1 MVPQSNRYDLSI
13 SLFKEILVPL
23 IGENIDA
30 YCSKCKLMLA
40 HVVMFKVDGAVS
52 KVKCNT
58 CGAEH
63 KYRPEK
69 PAAKKT
75 VVRKTSILRETAG
88 RKTTAATIKDNK
100 DNNNAQMQWNIKNR
114 NMDRSA
120 PVKDYS
126 IHDQYSTEDIVN
138 HSVFGLG
145 FVERIVSDK
154 SMDVLF
160 CDSVK
165 LMAMNIT

>member
-1 MVPQSNRYDLSI
+1 MSV
-13 SLFKEILVPL
+13 

-30 YCSKCKLMLA
+30 YCLKCKLVLA
-40 HVVMFKVDGAVS
+40 HVIMFKVGEAVS

-75 VVRKTSILRETAG
+75 TVGRVSKPLTFKETMAK
-88 RKTTAATIKDNK
+88 RIAATKIKDNG
-100 DNNNAQMQWNIKNR
+100 APMQWDIRNR
-114 NMDRSA
+114 NLDRTK
-120 PVKDYS
+120 PIKVYS
-126 IHDQYSTEDIVN
+126 ISSQYRTQDVVN
-138 HSVFGLG
+138 HSLFGLG

-160 CDSVK
+160 SDAVK

>member
-1 MVPQSNRYDLSI
+1 VSI
-13 SLFKEILVPL
+13 T
-23 IGENIDA
+23 GENVDA
-30 YCSKCKLMLA
+30 YCLKCKLVLA
-40 HVVMFKVDGAVS
+40 HVIMFKVDGIVS

-75 VVRKTSILRETAG
+75 AVPKVAKPVTLKETIAK
-88 RKTTAATIKDNK
+88 RAAAAKLDSDN
-100 DNNNAQMQWNIKNR
+100 APMQWELRNR

-120 PVKDYS
+120 SVKEYS
-126 IHDQYSTEDIVN
+126 IHNQYRTKDVVN

-145 FVERIVSDK
+145 FVERLMSDK
-154 SMDVLF
+154 SMNVLF
-160 CDSVK
+160 SDSVK

>member
-1 MVPQSNRYDLSI
+1 MPQ
-13 SLFKEILVPL
+13 

-40 HVVMFKVDGAVS
+40 HVIMFKIDGAVS

-75 VVRKTSILRETAG
+75 SVRKTSVLKEAAG
-88 RKTTAATIKDNK
+88 RKTAAAKSK
-100 DNNNAQMQWNIKNR
+100 SNNDAPMQWDIKNR
-114 NMDRSA
+114 NMDRSV

-126 IHDQYSTEDIVN
+126 IHGQYSTKDVVN

-154 SMDVLF
+154 SMNVLF

>member
-1 MVPQSNRYDLSI
+1 VS
-13 SLFKEILVPL
+13 L

-30 YCSKCKLMLA
+30 YCLKCKLVLA
-40 HVVMFKVDGAVS
+40 HVVMFKVGETVS

-69 PAAKKT
+69 PAAKKVAIVKPPT
-75 VVRKTSILRETAG
+75 VKERI
-88 RKTTAATIKDNK
+88 AARAAAHVQ
-100 DNNNAQMQWNIKNR
+100 NNNSPVQWDIKNR
-114 NMDRSA
+114 SLDRST
-120 PVKDYS
+120 PIKDYS
-126 IHDQYSTEDIVN
+126 IHSSYRAKDVVN

-154 SMDVLF
+154 TMDVLF

-165 LMAMNIT
+165 LMAINIV

>member
-1 MVPQSNRYDLSI
+1 MSA
-13 SLFKEILVPL
+13 

-30 YCSKCKLMLA
+30 YCLKCKLVLA
-40 HVVMFKVDGAVS
+40 HVIMFKAGSAVS

-69 PAAKKT
+69 PATKKT
-75 VVRKTSILRETAG
+75 AVSRPPTLKESIAKR
-88 RKTTAATIKDNK
+88 AAAARVEA
-100 DNNNAQMQWNIKNR
+100 NNAPMQWDLRNR
-114 NMDRSA
+114 SMDRASA
-120 PVKDYS
+120 VKDYS
-126 IHDQYSTEDIVN
+126 IHSQYRAKDVVN
-138 HSVFGLG
+138 HHVFGLG

-160 CDSVK
+160 SDSVK
-165 LMAMNIT
+165 LMAMNISS

>member
-1 MVPQSNRYDLSI
+1 M
-13 SLFKEILVPL
+13 PL

-30 YCSKCKLMLA
+30 YCTKCKLVLA
-40 HVVMFKVDGAVS
+40 HVIMFKVGGDVS

-75 VVRKTSILRETAG
+75 AVRKPPTLKE
-88 RKTTAATIKDNK
+88 AAARRTDAAKIK
-100 DNNNAQMQWNIKNR
+100 NNNAPMQWDIKNR
-114 NMDRSA
+114 NMDHSV

-126 IHDQYSTEDIVN
+126 IHGQYSARDVVN

-165 LMAMNIT
+165 LMAMNITA

>member
-1 MVPQSNRYDLSI
+1 MPQ
-13 SLFKEILVPL
+13 

-40 HVVMFKVDGAVS
+40 HVIMSKVDGAVS
-52 KVKCNT
+52 KVKCKT

-63 KYRPEK
+63 KYRPLK
-69 PAAKKT
+69 PVDKKT
-75 VVRKTSILRETAG
+75 VVHKPAARKE
-88 RKTTAATIKDNK
+88 KTEKKTNAAKVKVND
-100 DNNNAQMQWNIKNR
+100 APLQWDTKNR
-114 NMDRSA
+114 NMDGS
-120 PVKDYS
+120 VTIKDYS
-126 IHDQYSTEDIVN
+126 IHDQYSTKDVVN

-165 LMAMNIT
+165 LMAMNITRET

>member
-1 MVPQSNRYDLSI
+1 VS
-13 SLFKEILVPL
+13 V

-30 YCSKCKLMLA
+30 YCLKCKLVLA
-40 HVVMFKVDGAVS
+40 HVIMFKVGNAVS

-69 PAAKKT
+69 PVAKTKKTTVSRPPTLKEGIARRAAAAK
-75 VVRKTSILRETAG
+75 VEA
-88 RKTTAATIKDNK
+88 
-100 DNNNAQMQWNIKNR
+100 NNAPMQWDLRNR
-114 NMDRSA
+114 SMDRSA
-120 PVKDYS
+120 AVKDYS
-126 IHDQYSTEDIVN
+126 IHSQYRAKDVVN
-138 HSVFGLG
+138 HHVFGLG

-160 CDSVK
+160 SDAVK
-165 LMAMNIT
+165 LMAMNIS